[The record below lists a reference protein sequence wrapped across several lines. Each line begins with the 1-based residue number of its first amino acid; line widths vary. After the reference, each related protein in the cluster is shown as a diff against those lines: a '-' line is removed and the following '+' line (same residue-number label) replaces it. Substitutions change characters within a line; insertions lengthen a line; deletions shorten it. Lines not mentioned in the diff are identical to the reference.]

1 MIRHTALL
9 LAVVGVGLHLPSEVV
24 SQAPPKIAALGLC
37 PLSSNGIIP
46 NCRLAYRT
54 FGRMNPARDNTV
66 LIPTWLLGRSEDWVP
81 LLGPDAILDTTKF
94 HVVVVDALA
103 NGLSSSP
110 SNTDSAARDVFAGLT
125 IGDMVVAQHRLV
137 HEHLG
142 IEHLRAVL
150 GFSMG
155 GMQAFEWAVRYPTE
169 LDLAIPISGSP
180 RVGNFDRL
188 LWTKYLDEVTAGLSG
203 LVGREE
209 AWLRV
214 ARLETLMLRTPSAVN
229 RESWDS
235 VDASIRSEAAMLAKT
250 WDLADFA
257 AQLLAIRRYDVAQ
270 STGGD
275 ISRAASKVR
284 SRLLIIHSP
293 QDHIV
298 TIEPSREF
306 ARRVRSDTLW
316 VTSDCGHVTLWCERG
331 TIRTAI
337 AKFMAAGR

>member
-1 MIRHTALL
+1 MRNNPLVLAIVALL
-9 LAVVGVGLHLPSEVV
+9 LWSSDSV
-24 SQAPPKIAALGLC
+24 SQVPPKKIADLGAC
-37 PLSSNGIIP
+37 PFNSGGVIP

-54 FGRMNPARDNTV
+54 FGRINPARDNAV
-66 LIPTWLLGRSEDWVP
+66 LIPTWLLGRSDEWAP
-81 LLGPDAILDTTKF
+81 LLGADPIVDTTKF
-94 HVVVVDALA
+94 YVVVVDAFA
-103 NGLSSSP
+103 NGMSSSP
-110 SNTDSAARDVFAGLT
+110 SNTSSSARGVFAGLT

-155 GMQAFEWAVRYPTE
+155 GMQAFEWAVRYPSE

-180 RVGNFDRL
+180 RVGTFDRL

-214 ARLETLMLRTPSAVN
+214 VRLETLMLQTPSAVN
-229 RESWDS
+229 GESWDS
-235 VDASIRSEAAMLAKT
+235 VDASIRSEAALMAKT

-257 AQLLAIRRYDVAQ
+257 AQLLAIRRYDVSQ
-270 STGGD
+270 STGSD
-275 ISRAASKVR
+275 ISQAASKVQ

-298 TIEPSREF
+298 TIEPAREF
-306 ARRVRSDTLW
+306 ARMVQSDSLW
-316 VTSDCGHVTLWCERG
+316 VTSRCGHVTLWCERR
-331 TIRTAI
+331 TIAAAI
-337 AKFMAAGR
+337 AKFMSVTK

>member
-1 MIRHTALL
+1 
-9 LAVVGVGLHLPSEVV
+9 
-24 SQAPPKIAALGLC
+24 
-37 PLSSNGIIP
+37 
-46 NCRLAYRT
+46 
-54 FGRMNPARDNTV
+54 
-66 LIPTWLLGRSEDWVP
+66 
-81 LLGPDAILDTTKF
+81 
-94 HVVVVDALA
+94 
-103 NGLSSSP
+103 
-110 SNTDSAARDVFAGLT
+110 
-125 IGDMVVAQHRLV
+125 
-137 HEHLG
+137 
-142 IEHLRAVL
+142 
-150 GFSMG
+150 
-155 GMQAFEWAVRYPTE
+155 
-169 LDLAIPISGSP
+169 
-180 RVGNFDRL
+180 
-188 LWTKYLDEVTAGLSG
+188 
-203 LVGREE
+203 
-209 AWLRV
+209 
-214 ARLETLMLRTPSAVN
+214 
-229 RESWDS
+229 
-235 VDASIRSEAAMLAKT
+235 MLAKT

>member
-1 MIRHTALL
+1 MIRNTFRL
-9 LAVVGVGLHLPSEVV
+9 LALVGVCLHLPSEVV
-24 SQAPPKIAALGLC
+24 SQAPPQIAALGSC
-37 PLSSNGIIP
+37 PLSSKAVIP
-46 NCRLAYRT
+46 HCRLAYRT
-54 FGRMNPARDNTV
+54 FGQINPARNNTV
-66 LIPTWLLGRSEDWVP
+66 LIATWLLGRSEDWVP
-81 LLGPDAILDTTKF
+81 LLGSDAILDTTKF
-94 HVVVVDALA
+94 YVVVVDALA

-110 SNTDSAARDVFAGLT
+110 SNSPPGSRDVFAGLT

-155 GMQAFEWAVRYPTE
+155 GMQAFEWAVRYPSE

-180 RVGNFDRL
+180 RVGTFDRL

-214 ARLETLMLRTPSAVN
+214 ARLETLMLRTPAAVN
-229 RESWDS
+229 GESWDS
-235 VDASIRSEAAMLAKT
+235 VNASVRSEAALLAKT

-257 AQLLAIRRYDVAQ
+257 AQLLAIRRYDV
-270 STGGD
+270 SLSSGSD
-275 ISRAASKVR
+275 ISQAASKVQA
-284 SRLLIIHSP
+284 RLLIIHSP

-306 ARRVRSDTLW
+306 ARMVHSDTLW
-316 VTSDCGHVTLWCERG
+316 VTSPCGHVTLWCERP
-331 TIRTAI
+331 TIAAAI
-337 AKFMAAGR
+337 AKFMSVGK

>member
-1 MIRHTALL
+1 MTRKSALSLALVAMLL
-9 LAVVGVGLHLPSEVV
+9 LSSEA
-24 SQAPPKIAALGLC
+24 APQVAPKIAFLGSC
-37 PLSSNGIIP
+37 SLSSGAVIP
-46 NCRLAYRT
+46 NCRLAYRM
-54 FGRMNPARDNTV
+54 FGQINAARDNAV
-66 LIPTWLLGRSEDWVP
+66 LIPTWLLGRSDEWVP

-94 HVVVVDALA
+94 HVVVVDAFA
-103 NGLSSSP
+103 DGMSSSP
-110 SNTDSAARDVFAGLT
+110 SNTSTSARGVFAGLT

-142 IEHLRAVL
+142 IEHLRAVM

-155 GMQAFEWAVRYPTE
+155 GMQAFEWAVRYPSE

-180 RVGNFDRL
+180 RVGTFDRL

-229 RESWDS
+229 GESWDS
-235 VDASIRSEAAMLAKT
+235 VDASIRSEAALLAKT

-257 AQLLAIRRYDVAQ
+257 AQLLAIRRYDVSQ
-270 STGGD
+270 STGSD
-275 ISRAASKVR
+275 ISQAASKVR

-298 TIEPSREF
+298 TIEPTREF
-306 ARRVRSDTLW
+306 ARMVHSDTLW
-316 VTSDCGHVTLWCERG
+316 VTSQCGHVTLWCERR
-331 TIRTAI
+331 TIAAAI
-337 AKFMAAGR
+337 AKFMSVGK

>member
-1 MIRHTALL
+1 MTRNKTPLLALL
-9 LAVVGVGLHLPSEVV
+9 AILLWSSESV
-24 SQAPPKIAALGLC
+24 SQVPAKIAALGQCSLN
-37 PLSSNGIIP
+37 SSAVIP

-54 FGRMNPARDNTV
+54 FGRLNAARDNTV
-66 LIPTWLLGRSEDWVP
+66 LIPTWFLGRSDEWAP
-81 LLGPDAILDTTKF
+81 LLGSEPIVDTTKYY
-94 HVVVVDALA
+94 VIVVDALA

-110 SNTDSAARDVFAGLT
+110 SNTATAARDAFAGLT

-169 LDLAIPISGSP
+169 LDLAIPIAGSP
-180 RVGNFDRL
+180 RVGTFDRL
-188 LWTKYLDEVTAGLSG
+188 LWTKYLDEVGTGLSG
-203 LVGREE
+203 LVPPGE

-214 ARLETLMLRTPSAVN
+214 ARLDALSLRTPSAVN
-229 RESWDS
+229 GESWDS
-235 VDASIRSEAAMLAKT
+235 VEASIRTQAASLVKT
-250 WDLADFA
+250 WDLADAA
-257 AQLLAIRRYDVAQ
+257 AQLVAIRQYDAAQ
-270 STGGD
+270 ELGGD
-275 ISRAASKVR
+275 IARAASKVR

-293 QDHIV
+293 QDHTV

-316 VTSDCGHVTLWCERG
+316 VTSDCGHMALWCERG
-331 TIRTAI
+331 TIRAAI
-337 AKFMAAGR
+337 ARFMAAGR

>member
-1 MIRHTALL
+1 MTRKSALL
-9 LAVVGVGLHLPSEVV
+9 LALVATLLLSAEA
-24 SQAPPKIAALGLC
+24 APQVAPKIAFLGSC
-37 PLSSNGIIP
+37 SLSSGAVIP
-46 NCRLAYRT
+46 NCRLAYRM
-54 FGRMNPARDNTV
+54 FGQINAARDNAV
-66 LIPTWLLGRSEDWVP
+66 LIPTWLLGRSDEWVP

-94 HVVVVDALA
+94 HVVVVDAFA
-103 NGLSSSP
+103 NGMSSSP
-110 SNTDSAARDVFAGLT
+110 SNTSSSARGVFAGLT
-125 IGDMVVAQHRLV
+125 IGDMVVAQHRLL

-155 GMQAFEWAVRYPTE
+155 GMQAFEWAVRYPSE

-229 RESWDS
+229 GESWDS
-235 VDASIRSEAAMLAKT
+235 VDASVRSEAALLAKT

-257 AQLLAIRRYDVAQ
+257 AQLLAIRRFDVSQ
-270 STGGD
+270 STG
-275 ISRAASKVR
+275 S
-284 SRLLIIHSP
+284 
-293 QDHIV
+293 
-298 TIEPSREF
+298 
-306 ARRVRSDTLW
+306 
-316 VTSDCGHVTLWCERG
+316 
-331 TIRTAI
+331 
-337 AKFMAAGR
+337 